1 MSGPLIIPLFI
12 PHEGCPH
19 RCLFCNQHRISGWSR
34 PVTPETV
41 QAEIA
46 AWLARA
52 GGRRETQAAFYGGSF
67 TALPRSRQEEL
78 LLAARPFLESG
89 QLRSLR
95 LSTRPD
101 CMDAEQAAF
110 LKLHRVATVELGA
123 QSMNDAV
130 LAVARRGHN
139 AAATEQAAA
148 VLRHAGLET
157 GIQLLI
163 GLPGDSRASLR
174 RTVDRVIALRPDF
187 VRLYPLLVVQNS
199 GLADLHAQG
208 RYTPLSL
215 AKAVILTAFMKERFE
230 RAGIRVIR
238 TGLQAGEE
246 LEASLLAGPWHPAFG
261 ELVSSRLLLRQTRRL
276 LAQANTETVRLRINP
291 RDQSAFRGL
300 KSANIERLRQ
310 LGLWQ
315 RIILL
320 NDPEQERGSVACES
334 SSCPQKRQYLPG

>member
-1 MSGPLIIPLFI
+1 MSGPLIIPIFI
-12 PHEGCPH
+12 SHEGCPH

-41 QAEIA
+41 HVEIA
-46 AWLARA
+46 AWLERA

-78 LLAARPFLESG
+78 LNAARPFVESG
-89 QLRSLR
+89 QVQSLR

-101 CMDAEQAAF
+101 CIDAKQAAF
-110 LKLHRVATVELGA
+110 LKARCVVTVELGA
-123 QSMNDAV
+123 QSMNDEV
-130 LAVARRGHN
+130 LAFAKRGH
-139 AAATEQAAA
+139 AAADTERAAA
-148 VLRHAGLET
+148 VLRQAGLET

-276 LAQANTETVRLRINP
+276 LAQAKTETVRLRINP
-291 RDQSAFRGL
+291 RDQSTFRGI
-300 KSANIERLRQ
+300 KSANVERLRQ

-315 RIILL
+315 RITLTT
-320 NDPEQERGSVACES
+320 DPTQERGNVRLDADSLEPA
-334 SSCPQKRQYLPG
+334 